1 MKNKRF
7 IYASFIMIFM
17 NTFTRFFGFTYEI
30 LLSKILGAEAMGVFQ
45 MATSL
50 LMFFLVFTISGVPTA
65 VTKFVAEETSLNNKY
80 NVEKIFKISL
90 IFNFFISIFLSFILF
105 YFSQFIAIQV
115 FKDESMVIAV
125 YLLIPPLIIISCS
138 NIIRSYFYGRKNVIT
153 PSISQTIEHFPRFI
167 IVIGLFFIL
176 RPINPFYGTL
186 IAILGISI
194 GEFFDI
200 LWSAFSKKRLY
211 SYKLNKPINSWN
223 GFKTLSKLLTFS
235 VPLTIS
241 GIFSV
246 SLNFLN
252 SILIPSRLIYVGY
265 TRSMAMSSF
274 GRITG
279 MVMPLIHLPFVVTS
293 ALVVSLIPSLSE
305 QIMRG
310 QYEDIKKDI
319 SLSIKAT
326 LLISI
331 PLTICFIIFHKA
343 IAINLY
349 GDILVS
355 PYIKILALGTPLLA
369 LQHLFLGVLTG
380 INRQTGATIS
390 RMIGMSIRVFLIYI
404 LMGNPKYEINGFFIS
419 FFVSNLFIL
428 LLDIIILRKNFVLK
442 VNYLDIFLKP
452 IIASIFMI
460 IYIKLTVGNL
470 ENLSLIG
477 FSNLLF
483 SISISF
489 LSYIFILIVTN
500 ALPKDFFT
508 RILSFKN
515 R

>member
-1 MKNKRF
+1 
-7 IYASFIMIFM
+7 MIFM
-17 NTFTRFFGFTYEI
+17 NIFTRFFGFTYEI

-50 LMFFLVFTISGVPTA
+50 LMFFLVFTISGVPTS
-65 VTKFVAEETSLNNKY
+65 VTKFVAQEVSLNNKY
-80 NVEKIFKISL
+80 NVEKIFKTSL
-90 IFNFFISIFLSFILF
+90 TFNFFMSIFLSFILF
-105 YFSQFIAIQV
+105 SFSEFIAIQV
-115 FKDESMVIAV
+115 FKDKSMMIAV

-138 NIIRSYFYGRKNVIT
+138 NIIRSYFYGRKNMVT
-153 PSISQTIEHFPRFI
+153 PSVSQTIEHFSRFI

-176 RPINPFYGTL
+176 RPIDPFYGTL

-200 LWSAFSKKRLY
+200 LWSIFSKKRLY
-211 SYKLNKPINSWN
+211 NYEIAKPDNAWNS
-223 GFKTLSKLLTFS
+223 FKTLSKLLTFS
-235 VPLTIS
+235 VPLTVS

-252 SILIPSRLIYVGY
+252 SILIPSRLIYAGY
-265 TRSMAMSSF
+265 TSSMAMASF

-305 QIMRG
+305 QIMKG

-331 PLTICFIIFHKA
+331 PLTICLIIFHKA
-343 IAINLY
+343 LALNLY
-349 GDILVS
+349 GDILVGS
-355 PYIKILALGTPLLA
+355 YIKILALGTPLIA

-380 INRQTGATIS
+380 INKQTSSTIN
-390 RMIGMSIRVFLIYI
+390 RMIGMSIRVFLIYV
-404 LMGNPKYEINGFFIS
+404 LVGNPKYQINGFFIS
-419 FFVSNLFIL
+419 FFISNLFIL
-428 LLDIIILRKNFVLK
+428 LFDIISLK
-442 VNYLDIFLKP
+442 QAFKFKMDYLDLIGKP
-452 IIASIFMI
+452 ILASLFMAM
-460 IYIKLTVGNL
+460 YIKITTGNL
-470 ENLSLIG
+470 ENLSLIS
-477 FSNLLF
+477 FPALLF
-483 SISISF
+483 IILISL
-489 LSYIFILIVTN
+489 LSYIFILILTN
-500 ALPKDFFT
+500 AIPKDLFK
-508 RILSFKN
+508 RIFLFKN